1 MQKLENSTLQ
11 KFFTELIRAI
21 KSENEERRYCKKS
34 KKELDIPFLVSTLL
48 QSMTKNE
55 EKYKEFL
62 SDLEKYSD
70 YQITIHK
77 SNNDWNGIVDAFVDL
92 IKYTNDED
100 MRDYDIPGFNYEL
113 QFFYDERYWGY
124 CQCTPDMEDYREDK
138 QCCGHGCDATFCSF
152 SLHKILNLGTD
163 SWHGDEHDYWDFED
177 EFYASDKELADK
189 KAEEDRLRK
198 IKNLKETIEEATKKL
213 AELEGE

>member
-11 KFFTELIRAI
+11 KFFNELIRAI
-21 KSENEERRYCKKS
+21 KNENEERRGFKKP
-34 KKELDIPFLVSTLL
+34 KRELDIPFLVSTLF

-55 EKYKEFL
+55 DRYKEFL

-77 SNNDWNGIVDAFVDL
+77 SNNDWNGIVDAFVNL

-100 MRDYDIPGFNYEL
+100 MRDYDIPDFDYKL

-152 SLHKILNLGTD
+152 SLHKILNITTD
-163 SWHGDEHDYWDFED
+163 KWHGDEHDYWDFED
-177 EFYASDKELADK
+177 EFYKEDRELAEK
-189 KAEEDRLRK
+189 KAKERK
-198 IKNLKETIEEATKKL
+198 EREIIELKARIEADTKKL
-213 AELEGE
+213 AELENR

>member
-11 KFFTELIRAI
+11 KFFDELIRAI
-21 KSENEERRYCKKS
+21 KSENEERRYCKKP

-77 SNNDWNGIVDAFVDL
+77 SNNDWNGIVDAFVNL

-100 MRDYDIPGFNYEL
+100 MRDCDIPDFDYEL
-113 QFFYDERYWGY
+113 QFFYDERHWGY

-138 QCCGHGCDATFCSF
+138 RCCGHGCDATFCSF
-152 SLHKILNLGTD
+152 SLHKILNITTD
-163 SWHGDEHDYWDFED
+163 EWHGDEHDYWDFED
-177 EFYASDKELADK
+177 EFYK
-189 KAEEDRLRK
+189 EDRKLAEKKEKERK
-198 IKNLKETIEEATKKL
+198 EREIVELKARIEADSKKL
-213 AELEGE
+213 AELVGE

>member
-11 KFFTELIRAI
+11 KFFNELIRAI
-21 KSENEERRYCKKS
+21 KSENEERRGFKKP
-34 KKELDIPFLVSTLL
+34 KRELDIPFLVSTLF

-55 EKYKEFL
+55 DRYKEFL

-77 SNNDWNGIVDAFVDL
+77 SNNDWNGIVDAFVNL

-100 MRDYDIPGFNYEL
+100 MRDCDIPDFDYEL
-113 QFFYDERYWGY
+113 QFFYDERHWGY

-138 QCCGHGCDATFCSF
+138 QCCGHGCDATFSSF
-152 SLHKILNLGTD
+152 SLHKILNVTTD
-163 SWHGDEHDYWDFED
+163 EWHGDEHDYWDFED
-177 EFYASDKELADK
+177 EFYKEDRELAEK
-189 KAEEDRLRK
+189 KEKERK
-198 IKNLKETIEEATKKL
+198 EREIVELKARIEADSKKL
-213 AELEGE
+213 AELEVR

>member
-11 KFFTELIRAI
+11 KFFNELIRAI
-21 KSENEERRYCKKS
+21 KSENEERRGFKKP
-34 KKELDIPFLVSTLL
+34 KRELDIPFLISTLF

-55 EKYKEFL
+55 DKYKDFL
-62 SDLEKYSD
+62 ADLEKYSD

-77 SNNDWNGIVDAFVDL
+77 SNNNWNGIVDAFVNL

-100 MRDYDIPGFNYEL
+100 MRDYDIPDFDYEL
-113 QFFYDERYWGY
+113 HFFYDERHWGY

-152 SLHKILNLGTD
+152 SLHKILNVTTD
-163 SWHGDEHDYWDFED
+163 EWHGDEHDYWDFED
-177 EFYASDKELADK
+177 EFYKEDRELAEK
-189 KAEEDRLRK
+189 KEKERK
-198 IKNLKETIEEATKKL
+198 EREIIELKARIEADSKKL
-213 AELEGE
+213 AELVGE